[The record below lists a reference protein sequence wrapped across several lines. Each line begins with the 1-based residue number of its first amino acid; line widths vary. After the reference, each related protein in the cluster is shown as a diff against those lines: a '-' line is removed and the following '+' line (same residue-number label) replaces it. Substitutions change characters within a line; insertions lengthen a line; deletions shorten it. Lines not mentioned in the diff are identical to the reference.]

1 MAVRN
6 TIMNGA
12 MVGCFIKATRMLEQK
27 FPNMPKDVRRV
38 LAGST
43 GGLIGSAMSYPFEMM
58 RAAAMHNHSF
68 HDIVAQVMTP
78 HQPHSLS
85 ELSGR
90 ERGGDG

>member
-12 MVGCFIKATRMLEQK
+12 MVGCFVKANRMLEGK

-43 GGLIGSAMSYPFEMM
+43 GGLTGSALSYPFEMM

-68 HDIVAQVMTP
+68 KDIVAQVKTRTRAS
-78 HQPHSLS
+78 HSL
-85 ELSGR
+85 
-90 ERGGDG
+90 